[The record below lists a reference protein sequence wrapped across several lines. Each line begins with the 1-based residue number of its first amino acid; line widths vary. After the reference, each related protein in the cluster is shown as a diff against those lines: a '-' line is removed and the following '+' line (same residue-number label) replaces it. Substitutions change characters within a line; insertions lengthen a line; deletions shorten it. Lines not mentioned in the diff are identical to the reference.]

1 MKNSST
7 RYLKTLTCL
16 TLTSVLAGTMHSGCI
31 AEGDSEKIDDSVEI
45 SVDADGKADG
55 RGLIPAAQRDAI
67 LRAIDNVIADGNA
80 AVASLEAEIAKLEE
94 QNRFKAAEIDRLVA
108 QISAREAELQD
119 TYNRNLVL
127 CAFLPS
133 PSLCIF
139 ANVLS
144 NDSALQE
151 FHRQLEDARARQR
164 QGQAES
170 AGYQTKKARIRS
182 DVEQLRRRRD
192 DLRTRLTSGTTGET
206 PPTILTR
213 QALRSAYTS
222 RSAFAKLSASFAQEI
237 SLLTALRDAAAEL
250 QTSLDAAIVKL
261 NAVAVSVDRLVAKQ
275 QKQFIELLRQFLGGD
290 ASATAR
296 KWLDDE
302 LAKRTQLA
310 LSQLDVPTRSFVEQL
325 LSHDGVASDQSL
337 FNLLMAK
344 LRNPSFPEV
353 SNTTEQ
359 QIPDLGEVASLLDVP
374 AASVTVGSVIIA
386 VKIDHGWIGDLR
398 ITATHRG
405 VAFPLQQLLGG
416 SDKTL
421 NKAFNVVLPPGD
433 NGAGSWTLAVADV
446 VKGDTG
452 TLRQWSIALQ

>member
-108 QISAREAELQD
+108 QI
-119 TYNRNLVL
+119 
-127 CAFLPS
+127 S

-416 SDKTL
+416 SDKAL